1 MPTGS
6 SSTSTASGATSTPLT
21 RRPSNQPMAVT
32 ARKREEPRAQ
42 GGIGQFLRDVYDE
55 LRKVV
60 WPTAGEL
67 YRYTLVVIF
76 TVILLGI
83 FIGGTDYILAE
94 VARRTLYNNGVH

>member
-1 MPTGS
+1 
-6 SSTSTASGATSTPLT
+6 
-21 RRPSNQPMAVT
+21 MAVT
-32 ARKREEPRAQ
+32 ADKRAEQPRSDFAPAR
-42 GGIGQFLRDVYDE
+42 FLREVYEE

-83 FIGGTDYILAE
+83 FIGGTDYFLAE
-94 VARRTLYNNGVH
+94 VARRTLYSNGVH

>member
-1 MPTGS
+1 
-6 SSTSTASGATSTPLT
+6 
-21 RRPSNQPMAVT
+21 MAVT
-32 ARKREEPRAQ
+32 ADKRAEQRPSSDFAPAR
-42 GGIGQFLRDVYDE
+42 FLREVYEE

-83 FIGGTDYILAE
+83 FIGGTDYLLGELAKR
-94 VARRTLYNNGVH
+94 VIYNGVK